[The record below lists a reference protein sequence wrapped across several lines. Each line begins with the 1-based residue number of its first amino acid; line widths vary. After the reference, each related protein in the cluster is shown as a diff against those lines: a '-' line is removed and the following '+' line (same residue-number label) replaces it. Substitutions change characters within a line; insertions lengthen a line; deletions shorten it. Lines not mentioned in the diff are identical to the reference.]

1 MRCFAPLL
9 ALCLAA
15 CGPQYVAN
23 VVTSE
28 DEIPARAAYFTEEPL
43 QLAEVFRAGCDS
55 PGDEF
60 ATLGNGV
67 VQCRIPPTPD
77 LAAFLLLTFDGALEV
92 PMLIIQKDTKPEGDG
107 LLVEMSY
114 FAEVVQKSGAP
125 RRIYFKQPR
134 LDALVDSMLQSAGGE
149 TR

>member
-1 MRCFAPLL
+1 
-9 ALCLAA
+9 
-15 CGPQYVAN
+15 
-23 VVTSE
+23 
-28 DEIPARAAYFTEEPL
+28 
-43 QLAEVFRAGCDS
+43 
-55 PGDEF
+55 
-60 ATLGNGV
+60 
-67 VQCRIPPTPD
+67 
-77 LAAFLLLTFDGALEV
+77 
-92 PMLIIQKDTKPEGDG
+92 MLIIQKDTKPEGDG